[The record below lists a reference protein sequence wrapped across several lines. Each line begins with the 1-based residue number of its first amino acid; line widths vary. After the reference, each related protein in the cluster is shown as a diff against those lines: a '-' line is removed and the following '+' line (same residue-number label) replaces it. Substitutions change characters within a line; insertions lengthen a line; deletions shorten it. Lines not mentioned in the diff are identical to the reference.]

1 MSGRITA
8 YGQHMGASLSDA
20 QAQHD
25 YTMRNFGMTPIQYE
39 NAMLA
44 AGAVMRGHMP
54 TGPLLDETCKVAA
67 DLLGFTREQSIS
79 ALKDAIG
86 RGTPDERLTA
96 YLSAGKGWV
105 DGNAL
110 ALVREQA
117 PIMEAAAFSQG
128 LSQKLGE
135 SDSRAEFAHK
145 YRAENSRVDA
155 QSWDA
160 KTEDRTKAHAMDMD
174 SRHNSLL
181 AAMGA
186 DTDKSFEASR
196 QRVMDARSRLAD
208 RIDAGITKPVTSGDS
223 YNMSIKDSLRDSYD
237 IHAVNAAS
245 REYGLPDFEAAAKE
259 IVEEQAGHF
268 NPDYNITESL

>member
-8 YGQHMGASLSDA
+8 YGQHMGSTLSDA
-20 QAQHD
+20 QAQHE
-25 YTMRNFGMTPIQYE
+25 YTMKNFGMTPIMYE
-39 NAMLA
+39 NSMLA
-44 AGAVMRGHMP
+44 AAAVMRGHMP
-54 TGPLLDETCKVAA
+54 TGRVLDETRKVAA
-67 DLLGFTREQSIS
+67 ELLGFTREQTDS
-79 ALKDAIG
+79 ALKDAVS
-86 RGTPDERLTA
+86 RGTSDERLTA

-110 ALVREQA
+110 AMVREQA

-128 LSQKLGE
+128 LDQKLGE
-135 SDSRAEFAHK
+135 SDGRADFAHK
-145 YRAENSRVDA
+145 YRTDHSRVDA
-155 QSWDA
+155 QPWNA

-174 SRHNSLL
+174 SRRNSLL

-186 DTDKSFEASR
+186 DTDKSFDASR

-223 YNMSIKDSLRDSYD
+223 FNMSIRDSLRDSYD

-245 REYGLPDFEAAAKE
+245 REYGLSDFEAAANE
-259 IVEEQAGHF
+259 VLNEQAGHLA
-268 NPDYNITESL
+268 PDYNITESL